1 MSKNKY
7 NHNNESWEAEP
18 LFMTDSEDSI
28 EQKVYNSFYIKSKT
42 IHNSILS
49 EMGIIVSNEISSNF
63 P

>member
-28 EQKVYNSFYIKSKT
+28 EQKVYNSFYIKPKT
-42 IHNSILS
+42 SHYSILS
-49 EMGIIVSNEISSNF
+49 EMCIMGLKEISSKF